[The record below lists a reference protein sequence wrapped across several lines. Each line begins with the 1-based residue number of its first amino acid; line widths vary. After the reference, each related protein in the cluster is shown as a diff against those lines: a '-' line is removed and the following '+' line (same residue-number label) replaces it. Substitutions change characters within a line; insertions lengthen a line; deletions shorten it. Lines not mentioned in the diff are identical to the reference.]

1 MYTRYKQ
8 TTIKIKQEIK
18 QLNMETARQWNTKR
32 QKKTQRQD
40 WRNRMETTT
49 VKNSKV
55 NTNPNIEPQT

>member
-40 WRNRMETTT
+40 WRNRMKTAT

>member
-8 TTIKIKQEIK
+8 TTIKIKQKIK
-18 QLNMETARQWNTKR
+18 QLNMETAKQWNTKR

-40 WRNRMETTT
+40 WRNRMETAT

>member
-40 WRNRMETTT
+40 WRNRMETAT

>member
-8 TTIKIKQEIK
+8 TTIKIKQEVK

-40 WRNRMETTT
+40 WRNRMETAT